1 MEVKKQ
7 EDLGTLQV
15 NIPDSIDLNNLDLV
29 NKEQLGV
36 KDDVQNY
43 GDYSDQFDNDTQ
55 NTIKNT
61 DVDFMKILST
71 LRPVVFN
78 YLNQKKEENPNK
90 KNEEKCLIRPSK
102 SEQDDYAYLIIAEL
116 LTKARKLDLD
126 LAYCNKKYYRYNGKF
141 YDQMDPEYLCAFL
154 EMVAI
159 KSGLDTI
166 FAGRRVFLDLLLKQ
180 FETTANKNPIKFS
193 DKITL
198 INLQNGTY
206 IVENGKHYFREHR
219 KEDFMTYVL
228 PFNYNKNA
236 KAELFLKYL
245 NDVLPD
251 IESQYILSEFAGYIF
266 AKHLKLAKMLV
277 CIGNGRN
284 GKSLFF
290 KILIAVLGRQNV
302 TSFSLA
308 DLCGKEGNAR
318 ALIEN
323 KLLNYT
329 DEMSRKYDQSMF
341 KTLSDNNPING
352 KMLYKDMKGDITN
365 YARLATSTNLFPE
378 KIEATHGSLERYLF
392 VHFRKQLAKEEID
405 PLLGDKIIENQEEL
419 EGVFLWILEGLTRLL
434 EQNRFTI
441 SKESEKLQA
450 EFRETVDYVQLF
462 LKESNYVKS
471 LIPTRSLHDLYRE
484 YKIFCENNGFHC
496 SDNSR
501 GLATQFRRLGYT
513 VDRYGKGGHIHVWV
527 EMKCNADEG
536 TVDLLNL
543 II

>member
-15 NIPDSIDLNNLDLV
+15 NIPDNIDLNSLDLV
-29 NKEQLGV
+29 NKEKLAV
-36 KDDVQNY
+36 KDDAQN
-43 GDYSDQFDNDTQ
+43 YSDQFENDTQ
-55 NTIKNT
+55 NFIKNN
-61 DVDFMKILST
+61 DVGFMKILST

-78 YLNQKKEENPNK
+78 YLNQKKEENPKK
-90 KNEEKCLIRPSK
+90 KNEENRIVCPSK
-102 SEQDDYAYLIIAEL
+102 NEQDDYAYLIIVEL
-116 LTKARKLDLD
+116 LTKARELDLD
-126 LAYCNKKYYRYNGKF
+126 LAYCNKEYYRYNGKF
-141 YDQMDPEYLCAFL
+141 YDKIDPEYLCAYL
-154 EMVAI
+154 EMVALT
-159 KSGLDTI
+159 SGLEAT
-166 FAGRRVFLDLLLKQ
+166 FAGKRAFIDLLLKQ
-180 FETTANKNPIKFS
+180 FEATAKKNPIQFS

-405 PLLGDKIIENQEEL
+405 PLLPDKIIGNQEEL

-434 EQNRFTI
+434 EQKRFTV
-441 SKESEKLQA
+441 SEASEKLQA
-450 EFRETVDYVQLF
+450 EFKETVDYVELF
-462 LKESNYVKS
+462 LKEYHYGKS
-471 LIPTRSLHDLYRE
+471 SIPTRTLQELYKE
-484 YKIFCENNGFHC
+484 YKLFCENNGFCC
-496 SDNSR
+496 SQNSR
-501 GLATQFRRLGYT
+501 DLSTQLRRLGYT
-513 VDRYGKGGHIHVWV
+513 VERYGKGGHIHVWV
-527 EMKCNADEG
+527 EMKSKADEG
-536 TVDLLNL
+536 TIDLMN
-543 II
+543 IIV

>member
-1 MEVKKQ
+1 MKPESSNSKELK
-7 EDLGTLQV
+7 V
-15 NIPDSIDLNNLDLV
+15 NIPDYIDLNKIEPDTKGQLPMGDETLSPWGYS
-29 NKEQLGV
+29 EQFL
-36 KDDVQNY
+36 
-43 GDYSDQFDNDTQ
+43 NDTQ
-55 NTIKNT
+55 HAIKDN
-61 DVDFMKILST
+61 DVDLMKILST
-71 LRPVVFN
+71 LRPVVSNF
-78 YLNQKKEENPNK
+78 LKERKEK
-90 KNEEKCLIRPSK
+90 KNSNKQEEDEPLIPSK
-102 SEQDDYAYLIIAEL
+102 NAQDDYAYLIIAEL
-116 LTKARKLDLD
+116 LNQAKKLDLD
-126 LAYCNKKYYRYNGKF
+126 LACCNKKYYRYNGKF

-206 IVENGKHYFREHR
+206 VVENGNHYFREHR

-228 PFNYNKNA
+228 PFNFNKNA

-392 VHFRKQLAKEEID
+392 VHFRRQLNKEEID

-434 EQNRFTI
+434 EQKRFTI

-471 LIPTRSLHDLYRE
+471 SIPTRSLQDLYRE

-501 GLATQFRRLGYT
+501 DLATQFRRLGYT